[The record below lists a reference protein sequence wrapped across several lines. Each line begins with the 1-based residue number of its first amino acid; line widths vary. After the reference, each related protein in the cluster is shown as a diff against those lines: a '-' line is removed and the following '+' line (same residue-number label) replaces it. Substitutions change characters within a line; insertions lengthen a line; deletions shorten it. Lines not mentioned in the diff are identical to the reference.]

1 MARPLYLILLDLP
14 WDLFQVF
21 RRERLPQIAA
31 ALAFSSALTVVPLAT
46 LVLVVASS
54 LPGFDALLKHWDY
67 MVVHSILPGAT
78 GGVVV
83 SNVTMMAA
91 RARELTGPW
100 LLVLAGLVFLML
112 HTLEVALNQ
121 IWGVREGR
129 SWWRRLPMYLLGMLM
144 LPLLMGILS
153 SLPALVIYLSA
164 GWLGRI
170 PPFQE
175 GVLKLLNLMALAGF
189 FFLFYY
195 ALPNVKV
202 HIRSALL
209 GAMLVSLALGVA
221 QQGFLWYLA
230 RASFYSQVYGA
241 LAALPIFLLWLYLAW
256 VLVLCGAIL
265 VASLDG
271 AFIGRSF
278 RT

>member
-1 MARPLYLILLDLP
+1 MARPLYRILFDLP

-46 LVLVVASS
+46 LVLVVVSS
-54 LPGFDALLKHWDY
+54 LPGFDALLKHWDQ
-67 MVVHSILPGAT
+67 MVVHSILPGTT

-83 SNVTMMAA
+83 THVTIMAS

-121 IWGVREGR
+121 IWGGREGR

-153 SLPALVIYLSA
+153 SLPAVIIYLSTD
-164 GWLGRI
+164 WLGKI

-175 GVLKLLNLMALAGF
+175 GVLKVLNLMALAVF

-202 HIRSALL
+202 RVRSALL
-209 GAMLVSLALGVA
+209 GGMLVSLALGVT

-271 AFIGRSF
+271 AFTGRSF

>member
-202 HIRSALL
+202 RIRSALL
-209 GAMLVSLALGVA
+209 GAMLVSLALGVV